1 MMDQYQEKTGPLETG
16 RWIMHVDMD
25 AFYASIEQHDFP
37 ALRGRPVI
45 VGGGLRGV
53 VSAASYEAR
62 RFGVHSAMPLWQAR
76 RLCPQAAVQPVRM
89 ARYVEVSR
97 CVQAVLHQFSPR
109 VEQASVDEAYLD
121 ATGLER
127 LFGPVE
133 ALARAVKQAV
143 FETTGGLTC
152 SVGLAPVKFL
162 AKIAS
167 DRNKPDGLTILF
179 PEAVDAFLCT
189 LPVSDIPGVGRTFL
203 EKLQALGIRTCG
215 EVRQRSQA
223 FWERRFG
230 KAGVALWQRA
240 HGIDLRQVEPVTPPK
255 SESAE
260 NTFDEDTRDRDV
272 LRRWLFRQADR
283 VGRSLR
289 RQQLRG
295 RVVTLKVKYADFRR
309 VSRQLSL
316 PEPTCATQT
325 IYEAACHLLEALNP
339 VRPVRLI
346 GLGVS
351 HFEEG
356 MQQGFLPQA
365 VQRHEEEARRARL
378 DQALDALGGKVV
390 RGRLFVPR
398 DKT

>member
-1 MMDQYQEKTGPLETG
+1 
-16 RWIMHVDMD
+16 MHVDMD
-25 AFYASIEQHDFP
+25 AFYASIEQRDFP
-37 ALRGRPVI
+37 VLRGRPVI

-76 RLCPQAAVQPVRM
+76 RLCPQAVVQPVRM

-97 CVQAVLHQFSPR
+97 RVQEILHRFSPR

-133 ALARAVKQAV
+133 TLARTIKQAV
-143 FETTGGLTC
+143 FEVTDGLTC

-167 DRNKPDGLTILF
+167 DRDKPDGLTILF
-179 PEAVDAFLCT
+179 PEMIDAFLRT
-189 LPVSDIPGVGRTFL
+189 LPVSDIPGVGKTFL
-203 EKLQALGIRTCG
+203 ENLRALGIHTCG
-215 EVRQRSQA
+215 DVCLRSQS

-230 KAGVALWQRA
+230 KAGVVLWQRA
-240 HGIDLRQVEPVTPPK
+240 QGFDPREVEPLTPPK

-260 NTFDEDTRDRDV
+260 NTFDEDTLDRDV
-272 LRRWLFRQADR
+272 LHGWLFRQADR

-289 RQQLRG
+289 RQKLRG
-295 RVVTLKVKYADFRR
+295 RVVTLKIKYADFRR

-325 IYEAACHLLEALNP
+325 IYEAGCRLLEVLNP
-339 VRPVRLI
+339 TRPIRLI

-356 MQQGFLPQA
+356 RQQGFLPQV
-365 VQRHEEEARRARL
+365 VQNHEEEVRRTRL
-378 DQALDALGGKVV
+378 DRALDALDGKVV
-390 RGRLFVPR
+390 RGRLFVPK
-398 DKT
+398 DNT

>member
-1 MMDQYQEKTGPLETG
+1 
-16 RWIMHVDMD
+16 MHVDMD
-25 AFYASIEQHDFP
+25 AFYASIEQRDFP

-76 RLCPQAAVQPVRM
+76 RLCPQAVVQPVRM
-89 ARYVEVSR
+89 AHYVEVSR
-97 CVQAVLHQFSPR
+97 CVQAVLQRFSPR

-133 ALARAVKQAV
+133 SMARAIKQAV
-143 FETTGGLTC
+143 FEATDGLTC

-167 DRNKPDGLTILF
+167 DRNKPDGLTVFF
-179 PEAVDAFLCT
+179 PEAVDAFLLT
-189 LPVSDIPGVGRTFL
+189 LPVSDIPGVGASFL
-203 EKLQALGIRTCG
+203 EKLRTLGIRTCG
-215 EVRQRSQA
+215 DVQQRPYT

-230 KAGVALWQRA
+230 KAGVVLYQRA
-240 HGIDLRQVEPVTPPK
+240 QGIDPREVEPVTPPK

-260 NTFDEDTRDRDV
+260 NTFDVDTLDRGV
-272 LRRWLFRQADR
+272 LRGWLFRQADR

-289 RQQLRG
+289 RQNLRG
-295 RVVTLKVKYADFRR
+295 RVVTLKVKYADFNR

-316 PEPTCATQT
+316 AEPTCATQT
-325 IYEAACHLLEALNP
+325 IYEAGCRLLEALNP
-339 VRPVRLI
+339 ARPIRLI

-356 MQQGFLPQA
+356 RQQGFLPQA
-365 VQRHEEEARRARL
+365 VQHHEEEVRRTRL
-378 DQALDALGGKVV
+378 DQTLDALGGKVV
-390 RGRLFVPR
+390 RGRLFIPK
-398 DKT
+398 DDG

>member
-1 MMDQYQEKTGPLETG
+1 
-16 RWIMHVDMD
+16 MHVDMD

-37 ALRGRPVI
+37 ALQGCPVI
-45 VGGGLRGV
+45 VGGGQRGV

-76 RLCPQAAVQPVRM
+76 RLCPQAVVQPVRM

-97 CVQAVLHQFSPR
+97 RVQAVLQQFSPR

-127 LFGPVE
+127 LFGPVD

-179 PEAVDAFLCT
+179 PEKVEAFLQT
-189 LPVSDIPGVGRTFL
+189 LPVNDIPGVGRTFL

-215 EVRQRSQA
+215 DVRQRSQT

-230 KAGVALWQRA
+230 KAGVVLWQRA
-240 HGIDLRQVEPVTPPK
+240 QGVDPRQVEPLTAPK

-260 NTFDEDTRDRDV
+260 NTFDEDTLDREV

-289 RQQLRG
+289 RQKLCG

-325 IYEAACHLLEALNP
+325 IYEAAYDLLEALNP
-339 VRPVRLI
+339 VHPVRLI

-356 MQQGFLPQA
+356 MQQGFLPQVVA
-365 VQRHEEEARRARL
+365 RHEEEARRARL
-378 DQALDALGGKVV
+378 DQALDALDGKVV
-390 RGRLFVPR
+390 RGRLFVPKDR
-398 DKT
+398 A

>member
-1 MMDQYQEKTGPLETG
+1 
-16 RWIMHVDMD
+16 MHVDMD

-53 VSAASYEAR
+53 VSAASYEVR
-62 RFGVHSAMPLWQAR
+62 RYGVHSAMPLWQAR
-76 RLCPQAAVQPVRM
+76 RLCPHAVVQPVRM
-89 ARYVEVSR
+89 ARYVEISR
-97 CVQAVLHQFSPR
+97 QVQAVLHRFSPR

-127 LFGPVE
+127 LFGPVDV
-133 ALARAVKQAV
+133 LARAIKQAV
-143 FETTGGLTC
+143 FEATDGLTC

-167 DRNKPDGLTILF
+167 DRDKPDGLTILF
-179 PEAVDAFLCT
+179 PEQIDSFLHT
-189 LPVSDIPGVGRTFL
+189 LPVCDIPGVGKTFL
-203 EKLQALGIRTCG
+203 ENLRGLGIHTCG
-215 EVRQRSQA
+215 DVRQRPQS

-230 KAGVALWQRA
+230 KAGVVLWQRA
-240 HGIDLRQVEPVTPPK
+240 QGLDPREVEPQTPPK

-260 NTFDEDTRDRDV
+260 NTFDEDTLDKDV
-272 LRRWLFRQADR
+272 LRGWLFRQADR

-289 RQQLRG
+289 RQRLCG
-295 RVVTLKVKYADFRR
+295 RVVTLKVKYADFKR
-309 VSRQLSL
+309 VSRQMSL

-325 IYEAACHLLEALNP
+325 IYEAGCRLLDALDL

-356 MQQGFLPQA
+356 RQQGFLPEA
-365 VQRHEEEARRARL
+365 VQNHEQEVRRTRL
-378 DQALDALGGKVV
+378 DQTLDALGGKVV

-398 DKT
+398 DDS